1 MRVTEIVGRVDDEY
15 HVVDVINE
23 HIKNLESNYD
33 VRVISI
39 DVNKGSVSEY
49 CKYSVWLELRR
60 RNK

>member
-1 MRVTEIVGRVDDEY
+1 MRVTEIVGRVDDEAY
-15 HVVDVINE
+15 VADAINE

-39 DVNKGSVSEY
+39 KVIKGSVLEH

-60 RNK
+60 RK

>member
-1 MRVTEIVGRVDDEY
+1 MRVTKIVGRVDNEAYAEDA
-15 HVVDVINE
+15 INK

-39 DVNKGSVSEY
+39 TVIKGSVSEY

-60 RNK
+60 RN

>member
-1 MRVTEIVGRVDDEY
+1 MRVTEIVGHVDDED
-15 HVVDVINE
+15 HVVDAINE

-39 DVNKGSVSEY
+39 DVNKGSVSKY

-60 RNK
+60 RNQ

>member
-1 MRVTEIVGRVDDEY
+1 MRVTEIVGHVDNEAYVEDA
-15 HVVDVINE
+15 INE

-60 RNK
+60 RN

>member
-1 MRVTEIVGRVDDEY
+1 MRVTEIVGHVDDED

-39 DVNKGSVSEY
+39 DVNKGSVS
-49 CKYSVWLELRR
+49 
-60 RNK
+60 